1 MKRKV
6 SSRRPRP
13 KTAALCVLSIFIAFA
28 AGNCSAQGH
37 IVSPDGKIKV
47 SVNTAGGKAFY
58 TIHYNGKAI
67 LANSRLGLVRS
78 DHDFSETLQFDRAGN
93 NAAMTRSYR
102 LLHGKKSSIS
112 HTFNQ
117 KIFYFTNRD
126 ALQLAVIFDVANDGV
141 VFRYFFPDKMNGIKT
156 ITSESTSFHFLPGT
170 KAWLQPMSK
179 ARSGWE
185 HSNPSYEEHY
195 LRDTTVNTLPTFD
208 AGWVYPALFKTGDAW
223 MLITESDLRPSYCGT
238 RLVRADTNEL
248 KIGFPDSL
256 EAFTGDKHLPNGY
269 LPFHGPCRVIA
280 IGSLKTIIES
290 TLGTDFNDDYSYRPF
305 PEWIKPGRASWSW
318 IMSKDEHITYEEQ
331 KKYIDFAA
339 DMNWQYCLIDV
350 NWDTKIGYEKMAELS
365 AYAKNKNVGL
375 ILWYNSSGDWNTT
388 KYHPKSALL
397 TKEQRD
403 KEFARLQQMGI
414 KGIKVDF
421 FGGDG
426 QSMIKYYIDIL
437 EEAAKYKLLVNF
449 HGATLPRGWHRTY
462 PHLVTMESV
471 RGFEMVTFGQ
481 NDADKQATHCT
492 ILPFTRNAFDPMD
505 FTPVNLYKIPTK
517 SIRKTS
523 SAFELALSVLF
534 LSGIQHFAE
543 SPDGMA
549 KVPVYVKTFLQQLPN
564 YWDDVRFID
573 GYPGKEVIIARRAG
587 NKWYVAGINGELKE
601 KKWTLD
607 LSFLKGKKAQ
617 LIGDGAE
624 DLSFTTSEK
633 LIPDNGKMM
642 ITVKPNGG
650 FVLVVE

>member
-1 MKRKV
+1 MISKGLAWV
-6 SSRRPRP
+6 FCFL
-13 KTAALCVLSIFIAFA
+13 AAIT
-28 AGNCSAQGH
+28 AGNASAQGT
-37 IVSPDGKIKV
+37 ISSPDGKIKV
-47 SVNTAGGKAFY
+47 AVHAAAGKAFY
-58 TIHYNGKAI
+58 NIRYNGELV
-67 LANSRLGLVRS
+67 LADSRLGLVRA
-78 DHDFSETLQFDRAGN
+78 DQDFSETLRFDRA
-93 NAAMTRSYR
+93 ADSSTSTRTYQ
-102 LLHGKKSSIS
+102 LLNGKKSTIT
-112 HTFNQ
+112 HTFRQ
-117 KIFYFTNRD
+117 RFFYFTN
-126 ALQLAVIFDVANDGV
+126 AHGLQLAVIFDVANDGV
-141 VFRYFFPDKMNGIKT
+141 VFRYFFPDDRGAIKT
-156 ITSESTSFHFLPGT
+156 ITAESTSFHFLPDT

-179 ARSGWE
+179 AKSGWE

-195 LRDTTVNTLPTFD
+195 LQDVSINTAPSFN
-208 AGWVYPALFKTGDAW
+208 AGWVYPALFKAGNTW
-223 MLITESDLRPSYCGT
+223 MLITESDVMRHSCAT
-238 RLVRADTNEL
+238 RLVQAGEDEL
-248 KIGFPDSL
+248 KTGFPDSL
-256 EAFTGDKHLPNGY
+256 EAFTGLPHLPNGPAP
-269 LPFHGPCRVIA
+269 LHSPNRVIA
-280 IGSLKTIIES
+280 IGSLNTIIES
-290 TLGTDFNDDYSYRPF
+290 TLGTDFNNEHSSRLFAD
-305 PEWIKPGRASWSW
+305 WIKPGKASWSW

-350 NWDTKIGYEKMAELS
+350 NWDTKIGYDKIAELS

-437 EEAAKYKLLVNF
+437 EDAAKYKLLVNF

-462 PHLVTMESV
+462 PHLLTTEAV

-481 NDADKQATHCT
+481 GDADKQATHCT

-505 FTPVNLYKIPTK
+505 FTPMNLYKIPTK
-517 SIRKTS
+517 SIRKTT

-543 SPDGMA
+543 SPEGMA
-549 KVPVYVKTFLQQLPN
+549 KVPVYVKTFLQQLPD

-573 GYPGKEVIIARRAG
+573 GYPGKDVIIARRAG
-587 NKWYVAGINGELKE
+587 NKWYIAGINGELKE
-601 KKWTLD
+601 KTWTLH
-607 LSFLKGKKAQ
+607 LPFLKGKKAQ
-617 LIGDGAE
+617 LITDGVE
-624 DLSFTTSEK
+624 ELSFTTSQNTVPK
-633 LIPDNGKMM
+633 DGVMKVS
-642 ITVKPNGG
+642 VKPNGG
-650 FVLVVE
+650 FVIVVEQ

>member
-1 MKRKV
+1 MIVRDF
-6 SSRRPRP
+6 SRRTQRMV
-13 KTAALCVLSIFIAFA
+13 KTLCSFYVFFAFA
-28 AGNCSAQGH
+28 AGNSSAQGH
-37 IVSPDGKIKV
+37 ISSPDGKIKV
-47 SVNTAGGKAFY
+47 SVSAAGGKAFY
-58 TIHYNGKAI
+58 NIHYNGKLV
-67 LANSRLGLVRS
+67 LANSRLGLVRT
-78 DHDFSETLQFDRAGN
+78 DDDFSETLRFERAGD
-93 NAAMTRSYR
+93 NAAQTRTYN
-102 LLHGKKSSIS
+102 LVHGKKSTI
-112 HTFNQ
+112 TYTYNQ
-117 KIFYFTNRD
+117 KVFYFTNSH

-141 VFRYFFPDKMNGIKT
+141 VFRYFFPDDRGSIKT
-156 ITSESTSFHFLPGT
+156 IAAESTSFHFLT
-170 KAWLQPMSK
+170 DTRAWLQPMSK

-195 LRDTTVNTLPTFD
+195 LQETTVNTPPSFD
-208 AGWVYPALFKTGDAW
+208 AGWIYPALFKTGDTW
-223 MLITESDLRPSYCGT
+223 MLITESDLRQSYCGT
-238 RLVRADTNEL
+238 RLLPAGEDEL

-256 EAFTGDKHLPNGY
+256 EAFTHDQHLPNGQ
-269 LPFHGPCRVIA
+269 LPFHSPCRVIA
-280 IGSLKTIIES
+280 IGNLSTIIES
-290 TLGTDFNDDYSYRPF
+290 TLGTDFSEDYSNRLF
-305 PEWIKPGRASWSW
+305 PEWIRPGKASWSW
-318 IMSKDEHITYEEQ
+318 IMSKDEHITYDEQ

-339 DMNWQYCLIDV
+339 DMKWQYCLIDV
-350 NWDTKIGYEKMAELS
+350 NWDTKIGYEKIAELTN
-365 AYAKNKNVGL
+365 YAKDKNVGL

-397 TKEQRD
+397 TKEQRE
-403 KEFARLQQMGI
+403 KEFSRIQQMGI

-426 QSMIKYYIDIL
+426 QSMIKYYIGIL
-437 EEAAKYKLLVNF
+437 EDAAKYKLLVNF

-462 PHLVTMESV
+462 PHLLTTEAV

-481 NDADKQATHCT
+481 GDADKQATHCT

-505 FTPVNLYKIPTK
+505 FTPMNLYKVTTN
-517 SIRKTS
+517 SIRRTT

-543 SPDGMA
+543 SPEGMA
-549 KVPVYVKTFLQQLPN
+549 KVPVYVKKFLQQLPDN
-564 YWDDVRFID
+564 WDDVRFID
-573 GYPGKEVIIARRAG
+573 GYPGKEVIIARRSG

-617 LIGDGAE
+617 LISDGAE

-633 LIPDNGKMM
+633 TIPGDGKMM

-650 FVLVVE
+650 FVIVVE